1 MAPTAVTVMQLANL
15 YHKEEVY
22 AGMICAATT
31 LICIVTMP
39 LMAALYL
46 KVM

>member
-1 MAPTAVTVMQLANL
+1 MANL
-15 YHKEEVY
+15 YKKEEVY

-31 LICIVTMP
+31 VICVVTMP